1 METPCKPGIGWAPDL
16 GRYLRTTNSG
26 EKMVLL
32 PIRFLRINDDIAI
45 WSAPV
50 ELFCEIAMH
59 IRSLSPFPYTFY
71 FGYANGW
78 LGYFPTKAEF
88 PYGGYEPNTSPYT
101 EQAEE
106 RPDTDGGEL
115 SARASALNSCDAP
128 STWIP
133 TSSTARVW
141 HLIRARE
148 GSFP

>member
-1 METPCKPGIGWAPDL
+1 VLLGDKIIAAYHLMGPASSDVRLSLGESTVETPCKPGIGWAADL

-26 EKMVLL
+26 EKIVLL

-101 EQAEE
+101 EQAEGDLT
-106 RPDTDGGEL
+106 RTVVSYLQGQ
-115 SARASALNSCDAP
+115 
-128 STWIP
+128 
-133 TSSTARVW
+133 V
-141 HLIRARE
+141 H
-148 GSFP
+148 